1 MRRATSYCS
10 ASIECSPEANP
21 LHSPGVIAILPTL
34 SRREL
39 VGDLIGTGLA
49 LTISRDGAADE
60 RAARKFTVDLVC
72 GNIGVRARLPEAIAL
87 AHQYVFESV
96 APDAGY
102 LKSLSENQ
110 RLGSSI

>member
-1 MRRATSYCS
+1 M
-10 ASIECSPEANP
+10 
-21 LHSPGVIAILPTL
+21 LPTL

-39 VGDLIGTGLA
+39 LGGLIGTGLA

-60 RAARKFTVDLVC
+60 RARASSLW
-72 GNIGVRARLPEAIAL
+72 IWSAAISASARLPEAIAL
-87 AHQYVFESV
+87 AHRYGFESV

-110 RLGSSI
+110 LSELART